1 MAYLTPKLLLF
12 SLHAVLGSVGFYI
25 TLFYRQYFKLSLT
38 TIGVVAA
45 ISVFGNAL
53 AGPLWTIVIE
63 RCPSKHGILLATLM
77 LLGTSSIVAL
87 RLAVDLLDSQYWLLA
102 SCISA
107 VAYGVFALPCC
118 ALADYAVLKILGS
131 NSILY
136 GSQAI
141 YGYLSKIFCFMA
153 VGIVIDHS
161 TEGFDSAFYMWALA
175 AILFVT
181 LCLTTDVAPDDQSA
195 QEVAENSDDPFH
207 PLLKPQIHSYAYHPF
222 EDQLSYISEEGSI
235 HPSLDDLDRRPT
247 GASFVPTYR
256 TFSSTANNTNMHRV
270 LTGFDSLHHT
280 STAIVRDIHVKA
292 SFIIDDLQ
300 NQTPSIGLALSHIP
314 AADVV
319 MSGLFPLV
327 NDDNELPP
335 MNVIS
340 QIHFVGLCL
349 IMFLSGVSF
358 SLVNT
363 LLPVYLSETLGISAT
378 WLAFVRPTGLVT
390 EVLTYWM
397 SKQLLN
403 QMGTSFTILIG
414 HLGLIARPIVFY
426 FFSDFFHRVKPLAIA
441 TECLQG
447 AAYALLWSGA
457 VNYVDILLP
466 VEQRSPMHGILAMCQ
481 IGLGNVVGALLS
493 GIFIDN
499 FGALTMFLI
508 ATGCGAASILS
519 ILLTRL

>member
-1 MAYLTPKLLLF
+1 MVV
-12 SLHAVLGSVGFYI
+12 SFY
-25 TLFYRQYFKLSLT
+25 S
-38 TIGVVAA
+38 
-45 ISVFGNAL
+45 
-53 AGPLWTIVIE
+53 
-63 RCPSKHGILLATLM
+63 
-77 LLGTSSIVAL
+77 
-87 RLAVDLLDSQYWLLA
+87 
-102 SCISA
+102 
-107 VAYGVFALPCC
+107 
-118 ALADYAVLKILGS
+118 
-131 NSILY
+131 

-256 TFSSTANNTNMHRV
+256 TFSSTANNTNVHRV

-327 NDDNELPP
+327 
-335 MNVIS
+335 VIS
-340 QIHFVGLCL
+340 QIHFVGLSL

-397 SKQLLN
+397 SKQ
-403 QMGTSFTILIG
+403 
-414 HLGLIARPIVFY
+414 V
-426 FFSDFFHRVKPLAIA
+426 SDIS
-441 TECLQG
+441 T
-447 AAYALLWSGA
+447 
-457 VNYVDILLP
+457 
-466 VEQRSPMHGILAMCQ
+466 
-481 IGLGNVVGALLS
+481 
-493 GIFIDN
+493 
-499 FGALTMFLI
+499 
-508 ATGCGAASILS
+508 
-519 ILLTRL
+519 

>member
-1 MAYLTPKLLLF
+1 
-12 SLHAVLGSVGFYI
+12 
-25 TLFYRQYFKLSLT
+25 
-38 TIGVVAA
+38 
-45 ISVFGNAL
+45 
-53 AGPLWTIVIE
+53 
-63 RCPSKHGILLATLM
+63 
-77 LLGTSSIVAL
+77 
-87 RLAVDLLDSQYWLLA
+87 
-102 SCISA
+102 
-107 VAYGVFALPCC
+107 
-118 ALADYAVLKILGS
+118 
-131 NSILY
+131 
-136 GSQAI
+136 
-141 YGYLSKIFCFMA
+141 MA

-175 AILFVT
+175 AILFAT

-195 QEVAENSDDPFH
+195 QEFAENSDDHFH
-207 PLLKPQIHSYAYHPF
+207 PLIKPQIHSYAYHPF

-256 TFSSTANNTNMHRV
+256 TFSSTANNNTNMHRV

-335 MNVIS
+335 LNIIS

-397 SKQLLN
+397 SKQ
-403 QMGTSFTILIG
+403 
-414 HLGLIARPIVFY
+414 V
-426 FFSDFFHRVKPLAIA
+426 SDI
-441 TECLQG
+441 
-447 AAYALLWSGA
+447 S
-457 VNYVDILLP
+457 
-466 VEQRSPMHGILAMCQ
+466 
-481 IGLGNVVGALLS
+481 
-493 GIFIDN
+493 
-499 FGALTMFLI
+499 
-508 ATGCGAASILS
+508 
-519 ILLTRL
+519 TR